1 MGGISLAIGS
11 RSLSIVGF
19 DEFKMPRIEPELS
32 QERSAY
38 NTFVAYG
45 LAYEQPNLWEF
56 TPTLSQTDWIT
67 LQGIYQEHMKRRR
80 FDSTD
85 DPRVLL
91 TDTLQLFVEASP
103 RTREKAP
110 APNDIEI
117 IQGSDVAYY
126 AQFYVWFVKPPEIAG
141 YGWKGNVRY
150 YTVSVAFEECDE
162 KVIA

>member
-1 MGGISLAIGS
+1 MTIGS
-11 RSLSIVGF
+11 RSLSISGF

-56 TPTLSQTDWIT
+56 TPTLPETDWIT
-67 LQGIYQEHMKRRR
+67 LEGIYKEHMRRRR
-80 FDSTD
+80 FDSTE

-103 RTREKAP
+103 RTRGKAP
-110 APNDIEI
+110 SPNNAEI
-117 IQGSDVAYY
+117 IQGGDVAYY
-126 AQFYVWFVKPPEIAG
+126 AQYYVWFTKSPEIVG

-150 YTVSVAFEECDE
+150 YTLSVAFEEDDQ
-162 KVIA
+162 KVAA